1 MSLSCTYVGC
11 SKRTCPISQ
20 MQDGEFCH
28 LVAGRRGTCSGHCI
42 RAMQGVGKGG
52 DGAQCKRSP
61 GSTVPYAPQCFARCA
76 GACLI
81 FAGLCAGALNTAP
94 SCKVLPSHCDSQV
107 FTCTHTHVAPSQK
120 HVERLCDGANEAYM
134 QMSMAELLACHLRS
148 FWPNMSGRGPC
159 CYSRDAQSRPSSPC
173 RPLVRCSH
181 FVQVW
186 TSHLPGLD
194 HPASDL
200 VNTHTLGREQG
211 LTFWRPQTP
220 SGYAALGDCVT
231 GGISQP
237 TFQVH
242 TIYV

>member
-1 MSLSCTYVGC
+1 ML
-11 SKRTCPISQ
+11 R
-20 MQDGEFCH
+20 
-28 LVAGRRGTCSGHCI
+28 
-42 RAMQGVGKGG
+42 
-52 DGAQCKRSP
+52 
-61 GSTVPYAPQCFARCA
+61 
-76 GACLI
+76 
-81 FAGLCAGALNTAP
+81 
-94 SCKVLPSHCDSQV
+94 
-107 FTCTHTHVAPSQK
+107 
-120 HVERLCDGANEAYM
+120 RLCDEAIEVYM
-134 QMSMAELLACHLRS
+134 QMNMAELLACQLRS
-148 FWPNMSGRGPC
+148 IWPNMSGRGPC
-159 CYSRDAQSRPSSPC
+159 YYSRDAQSRPFLPC

-242 TIYV
+242 TIYVFSLSQQFPQLNPCNMGRSPFPRRHAGSRFSPQSRLADSVLNA